1 VGGVYADKHSE
12 SVDLKHLT
20 VFVCGAAEHGFDVM
34 LEIKDNDRSAYQA
47 LEDVE
52 VLGCSSIN

>member
-1 VGGVYADKHSE
+1 VYADKHSE